1 MWLFFLYIAY
11 MRTTLFTIISILC
24 VYTFAGAQTTWHQQ
38 SYEISF
44 KIKNTGLSV
53 NGTLGNL
60 KTTLVF
66 SPDHISTSSLKGS
79 VDVGTINTGINAR
92 NTHLKKPEYFNVDT
106 FKVIQISSIKL
117 YVKGAQYAGL
127 FDVTIKGVTK
137 QIEIPF
143 EFNQFADE
151 AEFKASFPLNR
162 RDFGVGGKSMLMADE
177 LTVNIDVKAKK

>member
-1 MWLFFLYIAY
+1 MVVFLYIAY
-11 MRTTLFTIISILC
+11 MRATLFTIITILC
-24 VYTFAGAQTTWHQQ
+24 LHTFATAQTTWHQQ
-38 SYEISF
+38 SYEIGF

-66 SPDHISTSSLKGS
+66 SPDHLSSSSLKGS
-79 VDVGTINTGINAR
+79 VDVATINTGINTR
-92 NTHLKKPEYFNVDT
+92 NNHLKKEEYFNADT
-106 FKVIQISSIKL
+106 FKVIQISSVKL
-117 YVKGAQYAGL
+117 YIKGAQYAGL

-162 RDFGVGGKSMLMADE
+162 RDFGVGGKSMILADE
-177 LTVNIDVKAKK
+177 LTITIDVKAKK